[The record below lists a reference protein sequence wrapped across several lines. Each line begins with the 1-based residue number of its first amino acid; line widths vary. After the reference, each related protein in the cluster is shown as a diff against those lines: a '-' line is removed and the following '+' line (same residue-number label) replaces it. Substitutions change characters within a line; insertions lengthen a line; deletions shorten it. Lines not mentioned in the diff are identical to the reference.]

1 MDWDDVSRLGQMAGT
16 VAFAVTAV
24 LAVVPQRVSLFTA
37 CVMGIITAV
46 GGGTIRDVVTDQPVF
61 WAADL
66 NYIWVA
72 LGASVVAFWAHGFFS
87 RRAIYGLMLY
97 LDALG
102 IALFAVQA
110 TGTVWRLDFA
120 LPAGPVILGVVTAI
134 GGGLMRD
141 VLAGRPTL
149 LMNQEIYALPVLLGS
164 ALLALLMSLH
174 PDAWQ
179 INAAICFLLIFG
191 MRAAAIRWNWQWPD
205 WLTSARPK
213 E

>member
-1 MDWDDVSRLGQMAGT
+1 MDWDHVSHLGQMAGT

-46 GGGTIRDVVTDQPVF
+46 GGGTIRDIVTDQPVF
-61 WAADL
+61 WSVDL

-72 LGASVVAFWAHGFFS
+72 LAASVVAFWAHGYLG
-87 RRAIYGLMLY
+87 RRAIFQSMLY

-102 IALFAVQA
+102 VALFTVQA
-110 TGTVWRLDFA
+110 TGTVWKLGFA

-149 LMNQEIYALPVLLGS
+149 LMNQELYALPVLLGS
-164 ALLALLMSLH
+164 ILLVVLMSLF
-174 PDAWQ
+174 PDTWQ

-191 MRAAAIRWNWQWPD
+191 MRAAAIRWNWQWPN
-205 WLTSARPK
+205 WLTSTGPK